1 MMTDKKRIKKDSFDM
16 SSMYKSINIMTVEP
30 PIEIKNAL
38 RCVPFPYNL
47 KISPYQ
53 KYLDYSED
61 DKKKFIECIGTFSC
75 KLNDYMMSK
84 EPYLSYNYYPEYD
97 DSQLFNIVQ
106 DTTINERLR
115 KKNIYNYALDI
126 FTIEL
131 TKKGFNPNKQFL
143 NENSVYIEI
152 VLKYE

>member
-1 MMTDKKRIKKDSFDM
+1 M
-16 SSMYKSINIMTVEP
+16 SSMSKSINIMTVEP
-30 PIEIKNAL
+30 PKEITKSF
-38 RCVPFPYNL
+38 RCVPYPYNL
-47 KISPYQ
+47 TISPYQ

-61 DKKKFIECIGTFSC
+61 DKKYFINCIDEFSC
-75 KLNDYMMSK
+75 KLNDYMMGK
-84 EPYLSYNYYPEYD
+84 ESYLSYNYYPEYD
-97 DSQLFNIVQ
+97 DSELFKIAQ
-106 DTTINERLR
+106 DITINDRLR

-152 VLKYE
+152 ILKYD